1 MYRKNDV
8 FSAVTVTEIGKKNF
22 TYQEKAI
29 LLAREWIEGGS
40 KAQAWIAKD
49 ALRELENLVKVEGR
63 ERLISAKSQMGREE
77 MGE

>member
-1 MYRKNDV
+1 M
-8 FSAVTVTEIGKKNF
+8 
-22 TYQEKAI
+22 
-29 LLAREWIEGGS
+29 LAREWIEGGS